1 MKKLMMTLAAV
12 MALLPTVAAND
23 RPISKEQLPARAL
36 DFLEA
41 HFPNVEI
48 SLAKEDR
55 ELFEHHYEVVLMNS
69 TKIEFRGDGSW
80 YDIDCCYSDVP
91 RALIPEQMRQA
102 IEARYPEARVR
113 ELKRERRGWEATL
126 RNGLE
131 LTFNSRMQLVDI
143 DD

>member
-1 MKKLMMTLAAV
+1 MKKLMMTLTAV
-12 MALLPTVAAND
+12 MALLPAVAAND

-41 HFPNVEI
+41 HFPNVEV

-69 TKIEFRGDGSW
+69 TKIEFRGDGTW
-80 YDIDCCYSDVP
+80 YEIDCRYTDVP
-91 RALIPEQMRQA
+91 QGVIP
-102 IEARYPEARVR
+102 ARYPEARVR

-126 RNGLE
+126 SNGLE
-131 LTFNSRMQLVDI
+131 LTFDSRMQLVDI

>member
-1 MKKLMMTLAAV
+1 
-12 MALLPTVAAND
+12 
-23 RPISKEQLPARAL
+23 
-36 DFLEA
+36 
-41 HFPNVEI
+41 
-48 SLAKEDR
+48 
-55 ELFEHHYEVVLMNS
+55 
-69 TKIEFRGDGSW
+69 DGTW
-80 YDIDCCYSDVP
+80 YDIDCRYSDVP